1 MAEWWEKLRL
11 PVAVLAIVGLGMAAA
26 ALIQGDQSQAGS
38 APAAVTASPVP
49 VRPVK
54 VHVTG
59 AVRAPAVYALTT
71 DHRTEDAIRAAG
83 GPTDDADVQRLNLA
97 AHLADGE
104 QIVVPR
110 RFDPTQVPAAASGST
125 PHSPSGNS
133 PAAPSS
139 DSAAPAVIDINRAD
153 RAALESLPGIGP
165 VTAEK
170 ILADRQANGPF
181 TRVEELRER
190 KLVGQATFEKIRDL
204 IVAR

>member
-11 PVAVLAIVGLGMAAA
+11 PVAVLVIVGLGMAAA
-26 ALIQGDQSQAGS
+26 ALLQGNQSQPGS
-38 APAAVTASPVP
+38 APVAATASPAP

-59 AVRAPAVYALTT
+59 GVRSPAVYALTT
-71 DHRTEDAIRAAG
+71 DHRIEDAIRAAG
-83 GPTDDADVQRLNLA
+83 GPTDDADIQRLNLA

-110 RFDPTQVPAAASGST
+110 RLDPAQQPAAASGPDPRSAT
-125 PHSPSGNS
+125 GNS
-133 PAAPSS
+133 PSAPVTNS
-139 DSAAPAVIDINRAD
+139 DPAAVIDINRAD

-170 ILADRQANGPF
+170 IIAHRQANGPF
-181 TRVEELRER
+181 TRIEELRET

-204 IVAR
+204 IVVR

>member
-26 ALIQGDQSQAGS
+26 ALLQGDRSQAGS
-38 APAAVTASPVP
+38 APVAVTASPAP

-59 AVRAPAVYALTT
+59 AVRSPAVYALTT
-71 DHRTEDAIRAAG
+71 DHRIEDAIRAAG

-97 AHLADGE
+97 AHLTDGE

-110 RFDPTQVPAAASGST
+110 RLDPTQLPASAAGAA
-125 PHSPSGNS
+125 PRSPSGNS
-133 PAAPSS
+133 PAAPAT
-139 DSAAPAVIDINRAD
+139 DSAAPALIDINRAD

-165 VTAEK
+165 VTADK
-170 ILADRQANGPF
+170 IIAHRQANGPF
-181 TRVEELRER
+181 TRIEELRET

-204 IVAR
+204 IEVR